1 MATRTTAR
9 GQRRGMAKRI
19 LVAEDDPDNRCIVVK
34 VLTLEGYEILEADDG
49 RSTLALTRQDV
60 PT

>member
-1 MATRTTAR
+1 
-9 GQRRGMAKRI
+9 MAKRI

>member
-1 MATRTTAR
+1 
-9 GQRRGMAKRI
+9 MAKRI

-34 VLTLEGYEILEADDG
+34 VLTLKRYETSRWTTAG
-49 RSTLALTRQDV
+49 PPWRSRAGSV